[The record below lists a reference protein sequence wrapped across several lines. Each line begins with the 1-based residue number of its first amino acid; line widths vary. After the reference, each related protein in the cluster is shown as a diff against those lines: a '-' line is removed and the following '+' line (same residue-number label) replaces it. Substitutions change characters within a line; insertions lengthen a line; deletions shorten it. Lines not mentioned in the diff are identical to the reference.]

1 MEPIADQADARN
13 DRRSFL
19 AQMGKTLAVGLGIS
33 AVTGAAA
40 SASTTTCAIFCSPVA
55 GSCESAC
62 CQDPPPCPLKLFHC
76 TTLCGYD
83 YYQCMDHGCSG
94 FCFSQ
99 NAC

>member
-1 MEPIADQADARN
+1 MDALVKPVEAPK

-19 AQMGKTLAVGLGIS
+19 GQMGKTLAVGLGL
-33 AVTGAAA
+33 GAFMSSSA
-40 SASTTTCAIFCSPVA
+40 SASTTACAIFCSPVS
-55 GSCESAC
+55 GSCASAC
-62 CQDPPPCPLKLFHC
+62 CSTTPPCPTKLFHC

-83 YYQCMDHGCSG
+83 YYQCMDHACSG